1 MLTPEQVIPFL
12 THDEPF
18 VRRHAAMYLADAHDP
33 SPATADDLWHAMDR
47 HGMSG
52 PEALVSYLRQF
63 LQTEDSLWRAMAA
76 LGRTQDERTRD
87 DLEAAVES
95 APLPLLTQFKDELL
109 AGLQL
114 SDDSKAYLRRRIG
127 LSQRPVHD
135 LWVELMD
142 LGRDRGDNK
151 GPDEEAAE
159 LLVQAIGARAD
170 DAVLAK
176 AIAILRD
183 EKVIDWREIFAVDVL
198 GESRHVAA
206 TDLLLEKLRV
216 DDDAMPE
223 RTSDA
228 LVRIGTPEVV
238 EKLVA
243 MLPAEEWHV
252 RLYGIDVLGRIKR
265 PESEAALLRMLKGEK
280 DKELR
285 TLIGENLCLL
295 APPLD
300 VLGML
305 RDEVAVG
312 HIGDPMHDV
321 EGLILAAGRMVGYA
335 PPEEKKWAERSRQ
348 MDERMEQMREE
359 WEREELD
366 PIHEVEGPTEPGF
379 VPGLDPEVT
388 WPIHREAEKVGRN
401 DPCPC
406 GSGKKYKKCCGKD

>member
-1 MLTPEQVIPFL
+1 M
-12 THDEPF
+12 
-18 VRRHAAMYLADAHDP
+18 
-33 SPATADDLWHAMDR
+33 
-47 HGMSG
+47 
-52 PEALVSYLRQF
+52 
-63 LQTEDSLWRAMAA
+63 
-76 LGRTQDERTRD
+76 
-87 DLEAAVES
+87 
-95 APLPLLTQFKDELL
+95 
-109 AGLQL
+109 
-114 SDDSKAYLRRRIG
+114 
-127 LSQRPVHD
+127 
-135 LWVELMD
+135 
-142 LGRDRGDNK
+142 
-151 GPDEEAAE
+151 
-159 LLVQAIGARAD
+159 
-170 DAVLAK
+170 
-176 AIAILRD
+176 
-183 EKVIDWREIFAVDVL
+183 
-198 GESRHVAA
+198 AA